1 MRKKIAT
8 IVLTT
13 ALAASQA
20 VCTYAAG
27 SAGTDPV
34 INSGSSSDGSSYD
47 SGVKTGTTTS
57 STSATKSGQGNNV
70 VQIGVGQTS
79 SGAQVETN
87 SRGQAVV
94 GNTALE
100 FVQDSG
106 NAVAG
111 LPESVVSAINGIN
124 SGRPLSEA
132 VPGVDLTGY
141 NALIGTHAIMIK
153 DAATNT
159 EKTGLVEVPLYVP
172 NLIGGLGDVEVLF
185 YNNMTGIWQLIKPT
199 RVDAESKMLWFG
211 VPGSGTLSIVYK
223 KQGNER
229 N

>member
-124 SGRPLSEA
+124 SGRPLNEA
-132 VPGVDLTGY
+132 VQDVDLTGY
-141 NALIGTHAIMIK
+141 NALVGTHAIVTK
-153 DAATNT
+153 DAATNA
-159 EKTGLVEVPLYVP
+159 EKTGAVEVPLYIP
-172 NLIGGLGDVEVLF
+172 NMVDGLGDIEVLF
-185 YNNMTGIWQLIKPT
+185 YDNMTGTWKVIKPNK
-199 RVDAESKMLWFG
+199 VDIGSKMIWFE
-211 VPGSGTLSIVYK
+211 VPNSGTFSVIYK
-223 KQGNER
+223 R
-229 N
+229 

>member
-70 VQIGVGQTS
+70 VQIGVGETRLWNLYRT
-79 SGAQVETN
+79 AETLLQVFL
-87 SRGQAVV
+87 SQWSAPSMAL
-94 GNTALE
+94 TA
-100 FVQDSG
+100 
-106 NAVAG
+106 
-111 LPESVVSAINGIN
+111 
-124 SGRPLSEA
+124 
-132 VPGVDLTGY
+132 
-141 NALIGTHAIMIK
+141 
-153 DAATNT
+153 
-159 EKTGLVEVPLYVP
+159 
-172 NLIGGLGDVEVLF
+172 DVL
-185 YNNMTGIWQLIKPT
+185 
-199 RVDAESKMLWFG
+199 
-211 VPGSGTLSIVYK
+211 
-223 KQGNER
+223 
-229 N
+229 

>member
-111 LPESVVSAINGIN
+111 LPESVDAINGIN
-124 SGRPLSEA
+124 SGRPLNEA
-132 VPGVDLTGY
+132 VPDVDLTGY
-141 NALIGTHAIMIK
+141 NALVGTHAIVTK
-153 DAATNT
+153 DAATNA
-159 EKTGLVEVPLYVP
+159 EKTGAVEVPLYIP
-172 NLIGGLGDVEVLF
+172 NMVDGLGDIEVLF
-185 YNNMTGIWQLIKPT
+185 YDNMTGTWKVIKPNK
-199 RVDAESKMLWFG
+199 VDIGSKMIWFE
-211 VPGSGTLSIVYK
+211 VPNSGTFSVIYK
-223 KQGNER
+223 R
-229 N
+229 

>member
-124 SGRPLSEA
+124 SGRPLNEA
-132 VPGVDLTGY
+132 VPDVDLTGY
-141 NALIGTHAIMIK
+141 NALVGTHSIVTKA
-153 DAATNT
+153 AATNA
-159 EKTGLVEVPLYVP
+159 EKTGAVEVPLYIP
-172 NLIGGLGDVEVLF
+172 NMVDGLGDIEVLF
-185 YNNMTGIWQLIKPT
+185 YDNMTGTWKVIKPNK
-199 RVDAESKMLWFG
+199 VDIGSKMIWFE
-211 VPGSGTLSIVYK
+211 VPNSGTFSVIYK
-223 KQGNER
+223 R
-229 N
+229 

>member
-47 SGVKTGTTTS
+47 LGVKTGTTTS

-124 SGRPLSEA
+124 SGRPLNEA
-132 VPGVDLTGY
+132 VPDVDLTGY
-141 NALIGTHAIMIK
+141 NALVGTHAIVTK
-153 DAATNT
+153 DAATNA
-159 EKTGLVEVPLYVP
+159 EKTGAVEVPLYIP
-172 NLIGGLGDVEVLF
+172 NMVDGLGDIEVLF
-185 YNNMTGIWQLIKPT
+185 YDNMTGTWKVIKPNK
-199 RVDAESKMLWFG
+199 VDIGSKMIWFE
-211 VPGSGTLSIVYK
+211 VPNSGTFSVIYK
-223 KQGNER
+223 R
-229 N
+229 

>member
-79 SGAQVETN
+79 SGAHVETN

-124 SGRPLSEA
+124 SGRPLNEA
-132 VPGVDLTGY
+132 VPDVDLTGY
-141 NALIGTHAIMIK
+141 NALVGTHAIVTK
-153 DAATNT
+153 DAATNA
-159 EKTGLVEVPLYVP
+159 EKTGAVEVPLYIP
-172 NLIGGLGDVEVLF
+172 NMVDGLGDIEVLF
-185 YNNMTGIWQLIKPT
+185 YDNMTGTWKVIKPNK
-199 RVDAESKMLWFG
+199 VDIGSKMIWFE
-211 VPGSGTLSIVYK
+211 VPNSGTFSVIYK
-223 KQGNER
+223 R
-229 N
+229 

>member
-132 VPGVDLTGY
+132 VPDVDLTGY
-141 NALIGTHAIMIK
+141 NALVGTHAIVTK
-153 DAATNT
+153 DAATNA
-159 EKTGLVEVPLYVP
+159 EKTGAVEVPLYIP
-172 NLIGGLGDVEVLF
+172 NMVDGLGDIEVLF
-185 YNNMTGIWQLIKPT
+185 YDNMTGTWKVIKPNK
-199 RVDAESKMLWFG
+199 VDIGSKMIWFE
-211 VPGSGTLSIVYK
+211 VPNSGTFSVIYK
-223 KQGNER
+223 R
-229 N
+229 

>member
-111 LPESVVSAINGIN
+111 LPDSVVSAINGIN
-124 SGRPLSEA
+124 SGRPLNEA
-132 VPGVDLTGY
+132 VPDVDLTGY
-141 NALIGTHAIMIK
+141 NALVGTHAIVTK
-153 DAATNT
+153 DAATNA
-159 EKTGLVEVPLYVP
+159 EKTGAVEVPLYIP
-172 NLIGGLGDVEVLF
+172 NMVDGLGDIEVLF
-185 YNNMTGIWQLIKPT
+185 YDNMTGTWKVIKPNK
-199 RVDAESKMLWFG
+199 VDIGSKMIWFE
-211 VPGSGTLSIVYK
+211 VPNSGTFSVIYK
-223 KQGNER
+223 R
-229 N
+229 

>member
-111 LPESVVSAINGIN
+111 LPESVASAINGIN
-124 SGRPLSEA
+124 SGRPLNEA
-132 VPGVDLTGY
+132 VPDVDLTGY
-141 NALIGTHAIMIK
+141 NALVGTHAIVTK
-153 DAATNT
+153 DAATNA
-159 EKTGLVEVPLYVP
+159 EKTGAVEVPLYIP
-172 NLIGGLGDVEVLF
+172 NMVDGLGDIEVLF
-185 YNNMTGIWQLIKPT
+185 YDNMTGTWKVIKPNK
-199 RVDAESKMLWFG
+199 VDIGSKMIWFE
-211 VPGSGTLSIVYK
+211 VPNSGTFSVIYK
-223 KQGNER
+223 R
-229 N
+229 

>member
-34 INSGSSSDGSSYD
+34 INDGSSYD

-124 SGRPLSEA
+124 SGRPLNEA
-132 VPGVDLTGY
+132 VPDVDLTGY
-141 NALIGTHAIMIK
+141 NALVGTHAIVTK
-153 DAATNT
+153 DAATNA
-159 EKTGLVEVPLYVP
+159 EKTGAVEVPLYIP
-172 NLIGGLGDVEVLF
+172 NMVDGLGDIEVLF
-185 YNNMTGIWQLIKPT
+185 YDNMTGTWKGIKPNK
-199 RVDAESKMLWFG
+199 VDIGSKMIWFE
-211 VPGSGTLSIVYK
+211 VPNSGTFSVIYK
-223 KQGNER
+223 R
-229 N
+229 

>member
-124 SGRPLSEA
+124 SGRPLNEA
-132 VPGVDLTGY
+132 VPDVDLTGY
-141 NALIGTHAIMIK
+141 NALVGTHAIVTK
-153 DAATNT
+153 DAATNA
-159 EKTGLVEVPLYVP
+159 EKTGAVEVPLYIP
-172 NLIGGLGDVEVLF
+172 NMVDGLGDIEVLF
-185 YNNMTGIWQLIKPT
+185 YDNMTGTWKVIKPNK
-199 RVDAESKMLWFG
+199 VDIGSKMIWFE
-211 VPGSGTLSIVYK
+211 VPNSGTFSVIYK
-223 KQGNER
+223 R
-229 N
+229 

>member
-100 FVQDSG
+100 FVKDSG

-124 SGRPLSEA
+124 SGRPLNEA
-132 VPGVDLTGY
+132 VPDVDLTGY
-141 NALIGTHAIMIK
+141 NALVGTHAIVTK
-153 DAATNT
+153 DAATNA
-159 EKTGLVEVPLYVP
+159 EKTGAVEVPLYIP
-172 NLIGGLGDVEVLF
+172 NMVDGLGDIEVLF
-185 YNNMTGIWQLIKPT
+185 YDNMTGTWKVIKPNK
-199 RVDAESKMLWFG
+199 VDIGSKMIWFE
-211 VPGSGTLSIVYK
+211 VPNSGTFSVIYK
-223 KQGNER
+223 R
-229 N
+229 

>member
-1 MRKKIAT
+1 M
-8 IVLTT
+8 
-13 ALAASQA
+13 
-20 VCTYAAG
+20 CTYAAG

-124 SGRPLSEA
+124 SGRPLNEA
-132 VPGVDLTGY
+132 VPDVDLTGY
-141 NALIGTHAIMIK
+141 NALVGTHAIVTK
-153 DAATNT
+153 DAATNA
-159 EKTGLVEVPLYVP
+159 EKTGAVEVPLYIP
-172 NLIGGLGDVEVLF
+172 NMVDGLGDIEVLF
-185 YNNMTGIWQLIKPT
+185 YDNMTGTWKVIKPNK
-199 RVDAESKMLWFG
+199 VDIGSKMIWFE
-211 VPGSGTLSIVYK
+211 VPNSGTFSVIYK
-223 KQGNER
+223 R
-229 N
+229 